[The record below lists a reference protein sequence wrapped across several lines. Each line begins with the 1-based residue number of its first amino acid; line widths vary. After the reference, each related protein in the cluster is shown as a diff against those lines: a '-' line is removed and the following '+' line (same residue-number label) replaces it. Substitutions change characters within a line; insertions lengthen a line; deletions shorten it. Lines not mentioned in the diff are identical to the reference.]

1 MNILKHRAGGVKLG
15 NNQSYI
21 KDENANET
29 TLDQNAKAPSNYHV
43 SSLNEMKKIARD
55 HHYKFGMRG

>member
-21 KDENANET
+21 KEENET
-29 TLDQNAKAPSNYHV
+29 IVDQNAKAPSNYHV
-43 SSLNEMKKIARD
+43 STLDQMKKVGRD
-55 HHYKFGMRG
+55 HHYKFGMRP